1 MLRSILK
8 EACYGYRT
16 LKSPVF
22 VMVTG
27 LAMTAGMSG
36 LANAHPHVFIEAN
49 LEIVRD
55 AMGNATDIRHVWR
68 FDEIFTSSL
77 VLDFDDNGS
86 GALDPEELANI
97 AKETKISLAEY
108 NFFTEIKQ
116 GEEIVEF
123 EEPDPYL
130 VDLDNGQLIMIMSLK
145 LLKPAPMKKD
155 GFKVAVSD
163 PTYYVAVEMR
173 GQAPFEQNAVQVSG
187 NGEGCTSEI
196 VVPDFDALY
205 AKDAKRLAELF
216 DAGPNDEVEASD
228 EYLTW
233 VHFSCA
239 N

>member
-1 MLRSILK
+1 
-8 EACYGYRT
+8 
-16 LKSPVF
+16 
-22 VMVTG
+22 
-27 LAMTAGMSG
+27 MTAGVCG
-36 LANAHPHVFIEAN
+36 TANAHPHVFVEAN
-49 LEIVRD
+49 LEVVRD
-55 AMGNATDIRHVWR
+55 SGGNATDIRHVWR
-68 FDEIFTSSL
+68 FDEIFSSSL

-86 GALDPEELANI
+86 GKLDPEELANI
-97 AKETKISLAEY
+97 AKETRISLAEY

-123 EEPDPYL
+123 EAPDPYL
-130 VDLDNGQLIMIMSLK
+130 VDLENGQLIMIMSLK
-145 LLKPAPMKKD
+145 LRKPAPMGKD

-216 DAGPNDEVEASD
+216 DAGPDDEVEASD